1 MRARTRARE
10 GFISDLFAHPFSR
23 FSKKTFWK
31 MRLQGNFSKH
41 PPQNIGHF
49 LENFR
54 LSQKN
59 NGHFLKSI
67 GHFHENIGYFCEKIR
82 H

>member
-1 MRARTRARE
+1 
-10 GFISDLFAHPFSR
+10 
-23 FSKKTFWK
+23 